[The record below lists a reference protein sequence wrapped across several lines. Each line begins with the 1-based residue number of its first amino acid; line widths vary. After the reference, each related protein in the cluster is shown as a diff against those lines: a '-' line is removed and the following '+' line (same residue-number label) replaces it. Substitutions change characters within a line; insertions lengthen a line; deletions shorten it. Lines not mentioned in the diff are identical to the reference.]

1 MAEESVKQDL
11 LGIMVWYVKQKS
23 AILIKFTYW
32 WHPIVYNC
40 RYASVQNG
48 LQYEGDGDASMDEN
62 SMQGY
67 IDALKYFKG
76 Q

>member
-1 MAEESVKQDL
+1 MRNKDQLFGYPFIYDMHYA
-11 LGIMVWYVKQKS
+11 
-23 AILIKFTYW
+23 F
-32 WHPIVYNC
+32 VYNC

-48 LQYEGDGDASMDEN
+48 LQYEGDGDASMDET

-67 IDALKYFKG
+67 IDALKFFKG

>member
-1 MAEESVKQDL
+1 MHS
-11 LGIMVWYVKQKS
+11 
-23 AILIKFTYW
+23 F
-32 WHPIVYNC
+32 VYNFS

-48 LQYEGDGDASMDEN
+48 LQYGISWDASMDEN

>member
-1 MAEESVKQDL
+1 MHWL
-11 LGIMVWYVKQKS
+11 PIYLGH
-23 AILIKFTYW
+23 AF
-32 WHPIVYNC
+32 VYNC

-48 LQYEGDGDASMDEN
+48 LQYEGDGDASMDET